1 MIYVGV
7 NEYLEKILKANME
20 RALIFIRTE
29 ILSTEDKNR
38 LLNLY
43 KLSLEIFDDEVLVN
57 LFKLLKD
64 KNITDVFFKKLNLT
78 VRTHSWSG
86 SLVPFFR

>member
-29 ILSTEDKNR
+29 ILSTEDKN
-38 LLNLY
+38 
-43 KLSLEIFDDEVLVN
+43 
-57 LFKLLKD
+57 
-64 KNITDVFFKKLNLT
+64 
-78 VRTHSWSG
+78 SG
-86 SLVPFFR
+86 LMSNK